1 MQSRDDTAIERIA
14 LRPAEA
20 ARAIGVDRRTISRW
34 ENCATYPD
42 SLIRMHLNDLAR
54 LEGYDAVPRR
64 YGH

>member
-1 MQSRDDTAIERIA
+1 MNWTQRD
-14 LRPAEA
+14 LGA
-20 ARAIGVDRRTISRW
+20 AVGVDRVTVSRW

-42 SLIRMHLNDLAR
+42 SLIRIHLNDLAR